1 MALAVGGRVAHVE
14 DDCVGRRRGE
24 LAHLARRAD
33 ERAAVEIDEPAHVR
47 RLRSGGRGV
56 RDEVELVIDLERT
69 IEAALEADRRGRL
82 GAHALAAE
90 RARDV
95 PGEDLDAVRKLEQP
109 AQRVKEPF
117 RALLR
122 ADREVRAGGVADE
135 ERVAREHEP
144 RLVGARAIDD
154 GEARVLGPVPGRV
167 DRAQDDLAELQLHT
181 VLERVVWILGRSR
194 AVDRDRDAVLER
206 QPAVARQVV
215 GVRVR
220 LDRPHDLHVAPGRRF
235 QHRFD
240 RVRWIDDCGDARVLV
255 ADQIRRTAEV
265 VVQKLLEQH
274 ET

>member
-1 MALAVGGRVAHVE
+1 M
-14 DDCVGRRRGE
+14 
-24 LAHLARRAD
+24 
-33 ERAAVEIDEPAHVR
+33 
-47 RLRSGGRGV
+47 
-56 RDEVELVIDLERT
+56 
-69 IEAALEADRRGRL
+69 
-82 GAHALAAE
+82 
-90 RARDV
+90 

-122 ADREVRAGGVADE
+122 GHCEVRTGGVADE

-154 GEARVLGPVPGRV
+154 GETRVLWSVPGRV

-181 VLERVVWILGRSR
+181 VLEAVVRILGRSR

-220 LDRPHDLHVAPGRRF
+220 FDCPHDLHVAPGRCC

-255 ADQIRRTAEV
+255 ADQIRRTAQV